1 MADLITQHMYGN
13 PENSMFT
20 SASAPAGGSG
30 GSLTSG
36 DIAIIGSGITSTAST
51 LFGTLAQKQQNQM
64 DAKVAAA
71 NAKITLENIKTN
83 NHEYAINTF
92 LTRHSARN
100 AIDSARASMAAS
112 GNIGSS
118 AEAAVVQGY
127 KNLDVSLSN
136 MKFNYDT
143 REVALKNQ
151 YNVQKYQEKMAKK
164 NAKKSGLSGILG
176 TSLAIV
182 GGAIGAVAG
191 GPVGAAVGASVG
203 SSLGAGM
210 GQVMG

>member
-1 MADLITQHMYGN
+1 MADSNI
-13 PENSMFT
+13 S
-20 SASAPAGGSG
+20 
-30 GSLTSG
+30 SG
-36 DIAIIGSGITSTAST
+36 DLANIGSGITSTAST
-51 LFGTLAQKQQNQM
+51 LFGTLAQRQQSQM
-64 DAKVAAA
+64 DANVAAA

-83 NHEYAINTF
+83 RHEYAINTF

-100 AIDSARASMAAS
+100 TIDTARASMAAS
-112 GNIGSS
+112 GNVGSS

-176 TSLAIV
+176 TGLAVV
-182 GGAIGAVAG
+182 GGVIGGIYGGPAGAAIGASAG
-191 GPVGAAVGASVG
+191 SSVGAGI
-203 SSLGAGM
+203 
-210 GQVMG
+210 GQAIG